1 MEALNIFMK
10 VVEDEDFVEGHEVLE
25 DDWRAWK
32 NDPKTREES
41 YILKGLINGSTAL
54 ALWRMGRYEGA
65 KKVWQTYEKYKPYI
79 SKTPSS
85 LTPKYQAACKLLEY
99 KYSQIIASNEEV

>member
-1 MEALNIFMK
+1 MKSLKEFMK
-10 VVEDEDFVEGHEVLE
+10 VVEEEDFVEGHEVLE

-32 NDPKTREES
+32 NSPETQDES

-54 ALWRMGRYEGA
+54 ALWRMGRFEGA

-79 SKTPSS
+79 DSVPSS
-85 LTPKYQAACKLLEY
+85 LTADYKLASELLEK
-99 KYSQIIASNEEV
+99 KYSQIIAPSEEV